1 LKLGSRFAGRA
12 IDTFADRVLL
22 IAGVDEDVHLLAN
35 EERNVLVLDAV
46 DDLKDMRIDSLRAIA
61 SN

>member
-1 LKLGSRFAGRA
+1 LGHALLVAPSIRSL
-12 IDTFADRVLL
+12 DRVLL

-46 DDLKDMRIDSLRAIA
+46 DDLKDMRIDSLRTIA